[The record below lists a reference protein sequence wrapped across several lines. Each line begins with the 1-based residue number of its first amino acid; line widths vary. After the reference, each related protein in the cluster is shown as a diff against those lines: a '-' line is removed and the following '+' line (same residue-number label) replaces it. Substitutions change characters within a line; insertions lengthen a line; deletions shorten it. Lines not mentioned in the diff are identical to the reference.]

1 MAGGDDDGG
10 DPVAPVALA
19 SATHSPTADDEPA
32 PSVARPPAIVLDM
45 PGRVGAVVDTA
56 GVVIRGRVP
65 DDAGRLQI
73 LLQTTADAPIVV
85 VTAQP
90 MSAARTGWPTSP
102 SMFDVEVP
110 LPEPRP
116 IGPAL
121 IQIVS
126 YDQRGRARDVLL
138 RRIVIGE
145 RTRRPTLGEDG
156 LVGGIVFGTSSEGAR
171 RP

>member
-1 MAGGDDDGG
+1 MAGGGG
-10 DPVAPVALA
+10 PVAPVAIA
-19 SATHSPTADDEPA
+19 SATPTLQADDDGTA
-32 PSVARPPAIVLDM
+32 LSASPPTDIVLEM
-45 PGRVGAVVDTA
+45 PGRVGAVVGTA

-65 DDAGRLQI
+65 HDAGRLQL
-73 LLQTTADAPIVV
+73 LLQTTAAAPIVV
-85 VTAQP
+85 GTAQP
-90 MSAARTGWPTSP
+90 MSAARTGWPMSLST
-102 SMFDVEVP
+102 FDVEVP

-145 RTRRPTLGEDG
+145 RSRRPTLGEDG
-156 LVGGIVFGTSSEGAR
+156 LVGGIVFGTSSEDGAR